1 MNSVTEVIVINII
14 VQLVCEKVQF
24 LVLKQA

>member
-1 MNSVTEVIVINII
+1 VNSVTEVIVINII